1 MRIARWALLVFLLTA
16 SAAYAEL
23 YEWTDKEGVVHITDD
38 MGKVPE
44 DIRPYV
50 KKHKVSPTVEGEEAP
65 SAPSVTAPSSANH
78 APEMYGD
85 HPLEW
90 WLNTFRKL
98 REEMQSLQASI
109 ASKEQF
115 VSLFESG
122 RRFGQVYSKEDVQRY
137 ETLKKEIPADQ
148 GRLKGL
154 QDELD
159 ELTRKATLA
168 GVPKDIREGR

>member
-1 MRIARWALLVFLLTA
+1 MRIARWAFLIFFLA
-16 SAAYAEL
+16 SSVAYAEL

-44 DIRPYV
+44 SVRPYV
-50 KKHKVSPTVEGEEAP
+50 KKHKASPRVEEEEAP
-65 SAPSVTAPSSANH
+65 SAPSAAEPSSADH
-78 APEMYGD
+78 APELYGD

-98 REEMQSLQASI
+98 REDMQSVESSI
-109 ASKEQF
+109 AAKEQF
-115 VSLFESG
+115 VNIFEGG
-122 RRFGQVYSKEDVQRY
+122 RRVGQIYSKDDVERY
-137 ETLKKEIPADQ
+137 GKFKKEIPADRE
-148 GRLKGL
+148 RLKGL

-168 GVPKDIREGR
+168 GVPAAIREGI